1 MNAHRSIPVRI
12 SDPYDHIDALDD
24 AVEASRFDCSPEHL
38 ADIAASYPNFGKASP
53 ERKALLDQREA
64 DREARARAPVGWL
77 TNYSDASDD
86 QVGRLIADLAKGQV
100 AFGKSGIGRK
110 A

>member
-1 MNAHRSIPVRI
+1 MR
-12 SDPYDHIDALDD
+12 
-24 AVEASRFDCSPEHL
+24 EASL
-38 ADIAASYPNFGKASP
+38 KYQN
-53 ERKALLDQREA
+53 
-64 DREARARAPVGWL
+64 
-77 TNYSDASDD
+77 ASDD